1 MKALVLALLFL
12 FIVAN
17 EAKVYSKCELAS
29 ILKRNGLDGYYGY
42 ALGNWICMAYYESR
56 YNSRAVGPR
65 NSDGSRDY
73 GIFQIN
79 SRWWCNNYQGRT
91 ANGCNKPCSAFTN
104 DDIADDIVCAK
115 RIVRD
120 PQRMNAW
127 VAWKK
132 YCKGK
137 NLSKWTSGCRL

>member
-17 EAKVYSKCELAS
+17 EAKVYSKCQLAS

-56 YNSRAVGPR
+56 YNSQAVGPR
-65 NSDGSRDY
+65 NLDGSRHY

-79 SRWWCNNYQGRT
+79 SRWWCINYQGRT
-91 ANGCNKPCSAFTN
+91 ANGCNKPCRAFTN

-120 PQRMNAW
+120 PQRMDAW